1 MVIALPQIGRR
12 LIFSGFYL
20 SVAVIVSPQIG
31 SHKNVFEIS
40 EEE

>member
-1 MVIALPQIGRR
+1 MVITLPQIGRR

-31 SHKNVFEIS
+31 SHKTVLK
-40 EEE
+40 